1 MRWVVACGT
10 PASTEKYIKIQLTVC
25 QTQHIFLIGVK
36 SCMFRP
42 KHAAV
47 FIYKVYMLFLTDCK
61 LIFIL
66 VSKIQ
71 RGRNTL
77 RKKHKKFWY
86 QTWAW
91 DHLKNLRVERRM
103 LKRTLKEQDGKVWS
117 RFMWLR
123 IWRAF
128 VKTMANTRFSWSSG
142 NFLTLSEAINFA

>member
-10 PASTEKYIKIQLTVC
+10 PASTEKYIKIQLNSTSN
-25 QTQHIFLIGVK
+25 TTHIPYRYKELHVPAETC
-36 SCMFRP
+36 SC
-42 KHAAV
+42 
-47 FIYKVYMLFLTDCK
+47 FIYKVYMLFLADCK

-66 VSKIQ
+66 VSKIK
-71 RGRNTL
+71 RGRNTY
-77 RKKHKKFWY
+77 KTFWY
-86 QTWAW
+86 QIWAW

-128 VKTMANTRFSWSSG
+128 VKMMANTRFSWSSG
-142 NFLTLSEAINFA
+142 NFLTLSEAINFV